1 MTAKKK
7 AGIRAGIK
15 YPIPAF
21 VALTDVKIRQAK
33 ANDKVLK
40 LTDSNGLHLEVKPNG
55 SKLWRYRY
63 RIAGKENLFAIGE
76 YPAVTLQDARKA
88 RDDARELVKQ
98 GIHPSHARQST
109 LVDQLAKNGNTFE
122 AVAREWLA
130 RKKGKWTDYSLKQA
144 TSCIEQN
151 AFPKIG
157 RLPIRNVTAAH
168 LLDILQT
175 MERRGAETYALQLR
189 QWCSAIFR
197 HAVVTLRADAD
208 PAAALKGAIHRPQV
222 NHSKPMSAEQ
232 IGDFKHRLDKYGGN
246 RTTVIAMRL
255 MLYTFVRTVELRKAP
270 WAEFDTDAAE
280 WKIPPERMKMR
291 RLHVVPLPRQALAL
305 LKDLHR
311 ITGSG
316 DWLFPN
322 FRRPDDVM
330 SATTI
335 NRALEHMGYSS
346 GLWTG
351 HDFRA
356 TASTQLHE
364 MGFRDEVIERQLAHV
379 EENKTK
385 AAYNHA
391 EYMTERREMMQAWA
405 DWIDSIEAKV
415 LGAESTLRLPE
426 PSADSSMTERGGSPG
441 SAD

>member
-1 MTAKKK
+1 M
-7 AGIRAGIK
+7 
-15 YPIPAF
+15 P
-21 VALTDVKIRQAK
+21 LTDVKIRQSK
-33 ANDKVLK
+33 ATDKVLK
-40 LTDSNGLHLEVKPNG
+40 LTDSNGLYLEVKPNG

-63 RIAGKENLFAIGE
+63 KIAGKENLFAIGE
-76 YPAVTLQDARKA
+76 YPAVSLQDARKA

-98 GIHPSHARQST
+98 GVHPSHARQST
-109 LVDQLAKNGNTFE
+109 FAEQLAKNANTFE
-122 AVAREWLA
+122 AVAREWLE
-130 RKKGKWTDYSLKQA
+130 KKKEKWSPYYHNQA
-144 TSCIEQN
+144 TRCLELN

-168 LLDILQT
+168 LLEFLQS
-175 MERRGAETYALQLR
+175 MEKRGAETYALQLR

-208 PAAALKGAIHRPQV
+208 PAAALKGAIHRPQI
-222 NHSKPMSAEQ
+222 NHSKPMSADQ
-232 IGDFKHRLDKYGGN
+232 ISDFKYRLSRYGGN
-246 RTTVIAMRL
+246 RTTVLAMRL
-255 MLYTFVRTVELRKAP
+255 MLYLFIRTAELRKAP
-270 WAEFDTDAAE
+270 WGEFDLDTAE

-291 RLHVVPLPRQALAL
+291 RLHIVPLPRQAVAL
-305 LKDLHR
+305 LRELHR

-316 DWLFPN
+316 TWLFPN

-335 NRALEHMGYSS
+335 NRALEHMGYAS

-364 MGFRDEVIERQLAHV
+364 MGFRPDVIERQLAHA
-379 EENKTK
+379 EEDKTK

-391 EYMTERREMMQAWA
+391 EYITERRDMMQAWA
-405 DWIDSIEAKV
+405 DWIDAIPEKV
-415 LGAESTLRLPE
+415 LGTESTLRLPE
-426 PSADSSMTERGGSPG
+426 HGDDGSRPEPADSP
-441 SAD
+441 

>member
-1 MTAKKK
+1 M
-7 AGIRAGIK
+7 
-15 YPIPAF
+15 P
-21 VALTDVKIRQAK
+21 LTDVKIRQSRA
-33 ANDKVLK
+33 ADKVLK
-40 LTDSNGLHLEVKPNG
+40 LTDGNGLYLEVKPNG

-63 RIAGKENLFAIGE
+63 KIAGKENLFAVGE
-76 YPAVTLQDARKA
+76 YPAVSLQDARKA

-109 LVDQLAKNGNTFE
+109 LANQLAKNANTFE
-122 AVAREWLA
+122 SVTREWLE
-130 RKKGKWTDYSLKQA
+130 KKVGKWSSYSHKQA

-168 LLDILQT
+168 LLEILQA
-175 MERRGAETYALQLR
+175 MEKRGAETYALQLR

-197 HAVVTLRADAD
+197 YAVVTLRADAD

-222 NHSKPMSAEQ
+222 SHSKAMSVDT
-232 IGDFKHRLDKYGGN
+232 IGDFKAKLNKYGGN
-246 RTTVIAMRL
+246 RTTVLAMRL

-270 WAEFDTDAAE
+270 WVEFDLDGAE
-280 WKIPPERMKMR
+280 WKIPAERMKMR
-291 RLHVVPLPRQALAL
+291 RVHVVPLPRQVVQL
-305 LKDLHR
+305 LKELYK
-311 ITGSG
+311 ITGAG

-335 NRALEHMGYSS
+335 NRALEHMGYAS

-364 MGFRDEVIERQLAHV
+364 MGYRPEVIERQLAHV

-391 EYMTERREMMQAWA
+391 EYLTERREMMQAWA
-405 DWIDSIEAKV
+405 DWIDSISAKDA
-415 LGAESTLRLPE
+415 GSTLKLRVHVATDSQP
-426 PSADSSMTERGGSPG
+426 PADSP
-441 SAD
+441 

>member
-1 MTAKKK
+1 M
-7 AGIRAGIK
+7 
-15 YPIPAF
+15 P
-21 VALTDVKIRQAK
+21 LTDVKIRQSK
-33 ANDKVLK
+33 ATDKVLK
-40 LTDSNGLHLEVKPNG
+40 LTDGNGLYLEVKPNG

-63 RIAGKENLFAIGE
+63 KIAGKENLFAIGE
-76 YPAVTLQDARKA
+76 YPAVSLQDARKA

-109 LVDQLAKNGNTFE
+109 LANQLAKNANTFE
-122 AVAREWLA
+122 AITREWLE
-130 RKKGKWTDYSLKQA
+130 KKVGKWSPYYHKQA
-144 TSCIEQN
+144 TSCLEQN

-168 LLDILQT
+168 LLEILQI
-175 MERRGAETYALQLR
+175 MEKRGAETYALQLR

-222 NHSKPMSAEQ
+222 NHSKAMSVDT
-232 IGDFKHRLDKYGGN
+232 IGDFKAKLDKYGGN
-246 RTTVIAMRL
+246 RTTVLAMRL

-270 WAEFDTDAAE
+270 WEEFDLDGAE
-280 WKIPPERMKMR
+280 WKIPAERMKMR
-291 RLHVVPLPRQALAL
+291 RLHVVPLPRQAVEL
-305 LKDLHR
+305 LRELHK
-311 ITGSG
+311 ITGAG
-316 DWLFPN
+316 TWLFPN

-335 NRALEHMGYSS
+335 NRALEHMGYAS

-364 MGFRDEVIERQLAHV
+364 MGYRPEVIERQLAHV

-391 EYMTERREMMQAWA
+391 EYLTERREMMQAWA
-405 DWIDSIEAKV
+405 DWIDSIPAKDA
-415 LGAESTLRLPE
+415 GSTLKLPAHE
-426 PSADSSMTERGGSPG
+426 ATDSQPPAGSP
-441 SAD
+441 

>member
-1 MTAKKK
+1 M
-7 AGIRAGIK
+7 
-15 YPIPAF
+15 P
-21 VALTDVKIRQAK
+21 LTDVKIRQAK
-33 ANDKVLK
+33 ATDKVLK
-40 LTDSNGLHLEVKPNG
+40 LTDGNGLHLEVKPNG

-63 RIAGKENLFAIGE
+63 KIAGKENLFAVGE
-76 YPAVTLQDARKA
+76 YPAISLQDARKA

-109 LVDQLAKNGNTFE
+109 LAGQLAKNANTFE
-122 AVAREWLA
+122 FVAREWLD
-130 RKKGKWTDYSLKQA
+130 RKKGKWSEYSHKQA

-168 LLDILQT
+168 LLEILQT
-175 MERRGAETYALQLR
+175 MEKRGAETYALQLR

-197 HAVVTLRADAD
+197 HAVVTLRADGD

-222 NHSKPMSAEQ
+222 NHSKAMSSET
-232 IGDFKHRLDKYGGN
+232 IGDYKAKLTKYGGN
-246 RTTVIAMRL
+246 RTTVLAMRL

-270 WAEFDTDAAE
+270 WIEFDLDGAE
-280 WKIPPERMKMR
+280 WKIPAERMKMR
-291 RLHVVPLPRQALAL
+291 RLHVVPLPRQAIAL
-305 LKDLHR
+305 LRELHK

-322 FRRPDDVM
+322 FRRPNDVM

-335 NRALEHMGYSS
+335 NRALEHMGYAS

-364 MGFRDEVIERQLAHV
+364 MGYRPEVIDRQLAHV

-391 EYMTERREMMQAWA
+391 EYLTERREMMQDWA
-405 DWIDSIEAKV
+405 DWIDGIPEKDA
-415 LGAESTLRLPE
+415 GSTLKLPAHE
-426 PSADSSMTERGGSPG
+426 ATSSPPQ
-441 SAD
+441 DDLP

>member
-1 MTAKKK
+1 M
-7 AGIRAGIK
+7 
-15 YPIPAF
+15 P
-21 VALTDVKIRQAK
+21 LTDVKIRQSK
-33 ANDKVLK
+33 ATDKVLK
-40 LTDSNGLHLEVKPNG
+40 LTDGNGLYLEVKPNG

-63 RIAGKENLFAIGE
+63 KIAGKENLFAIGE
-76 YPAVTLQDARKA
+76 YPAISLQDARNA

-109 LVDQLAKNGNTFE
+109 LANQLAKNANTFE
-122 AVAREWLA
+122 AITREWLE
-130 RKKGKWTDYSLKQA
+130 KKVGKWSPYYHKQV
-144 TSCIEQN
+144 TSCLEQN

-168 LLDILQT
+168 LLEILQT
-175 MERRGAETYALQLR
+175 MEKRGAETYALQLR
-189 QWCSAIFR
+189 QWFSAIFR

-222 NHSKPMSAEQ
+222 NHSKAMSVDA
-232 IGDFKHRLDKYGGN
+232 ISDFKAKLDKYGGN
-246 RTTVIAMRL
+246 RTTVLAMRL
-255 MLYTFVRTVELRKAP
+255 MLYIFVRTVELRKAP
-270 WAEFDTDAAE
+270 WEEFDLDGAE
-280 WKIPPERMKMR
+280 WKIPAERMKMR
-291 RLHVVPLPRQALAL
+291 RLHVVPLPRQAVEL
-305 LKDLHR
+305 LRELHK
-311 ITGSG
+311 ITGAG
-316 DWLFPN
+316 IWLFPN

-335 NRALEHMGYSS
+335 NRALEHMGYAS

-364 MGFRDEVIERQLAHV
+364 MGYRPEVIERQLAHV

-391 EYMTERREMMQAWA
+391 EYLTERREMMQAWA
-405 DWIDSIEAKV
+405 DWIDSIPAKDAATLKLPAHEATD
-415 LGAESTLRLPE
+415 LQPPA
-426 PSADSSMTERGGSPG
+426 GSP
-441 SAD
+441 